1 KHYCSA
7 KPPGNVSNSY
17 IVDFEYYR
25 ADYHADKEPAK
36 APNRSQ
42 DCFALRQSCPAWS
55 LITCDHCHC
64 FALQE
69 LSLAASW
76 AHPNHLERAYPL
88 RFPLVSI
95 RTNPLGSRLY
105 P

>member
-1 KHYCSA
+1 MDQEPNNRCCSA
-7 KPPGNVSNSY
+7 KPAGNVSNSY

-36 APNRSQ
+36 ASGSGQEDSP
-42 DCFALRQSCPAWS
+42 LRQCCSTGS

-69 LSLAASW
+69 LSLAASR
-76 AHPNHLERAYPL
+76 APPNHRERAYPL
-88 RFPLVSI
+88 RFSPVSI
-95 RTNPLGSRLY
+95 
-105 P
+105 